1 MADPPFDS
9 IAARAAARF
18 DGVRAASLERVAD
31 GRLVAEIAAGHF
43 DVPGGWCLSTIARLT
58 TNAPELLEPV
68 RSLQMQLMA
77 ASECYRYPLE
87 SLHISLL
94 GLTPRTERERLDRVR
109 QSRAI
114 EITRATLADL
124 EPCTMQIT
132 GLNLLGNQW
141 FLEIV
146 PSDERW
152 ANARQRLGKAALAAG
167 ESPMIHPDAEPIH
180 LNIARITG
188 AVVADRI
195 GEFLT
200 EPGFT
205 ATWAVSAVELFL
217 TDFVVDPAVA
227 VAIDRIELG

>member
-1 MADPPFDS
+1 MAAPPFDS

-114 EITRATLADL
+114 EITRATLADVDPDTL
-124 EPCTMQIT
+124 QIT
-132 GLNLLGNQW
+132 GLNLLGNQC
-141 FLEIV
+141 FLDIV
-146 PSDERW
+146 PRDERC
-152 ANARQRLGKAALAAG
+152 AHARRRRGEAAPAAG
-167 ESPMIHPDAEPIH
+167 HAPMIPPHA
-180 LNIARITG
+180 A
-188 AVVADRI
+188 
-195 GEFLT
+195 
-200 EPGFT
+200 PGH
-205 ATWAVSAVELFL
+205 S
-217 TDFVVDPAVA
+217 P
-227 VAIDRIELG
+227 